1 MNRRV
6 LVLNAAAGASGDMFA
21 GALIGAGAAFSVVR
35 EHVLGLGVAGL
46 DVRVRPVVRGGV
58 AAHGF
63 EVFDP
68 ATGQAVDQ
76 TEGGADHGQPH
87 RGLGA
92 ILSLLRNGDLPA
104 VVRDAAAAV
113 FERLAVAEAE
123 VHGVRV
129 EEVHFHEVGALD
141 AIADVVA
148 GASALWQLGVEQVL
162 CSPVHV
168 GCGTVRCAHGVLP
181 VPAPATAALLRGC
194 PCTLTVLLAS
204 SALPPAPPCCDSSA
218 TASDRRRNWSSRPR
232 VVAPAAASSPSPM
245 CCGRLWVAWPPADS
259 PPSRSA
265 GVGEAF
271 SPVWL

>member
-92 ILSLLRNGDLPA
+92 ILSLLRKGDLPA

-181 VPAPATAALLRGC
+181 VPAPATAALLRGV
-194 PCTLTVLLAS
+194 PVYSDGTLGELCTPTGAALLRQFCHRFGPPPELVVEAEGCGAGSRELPIPNVL
-204 SALPPAPPCCDSSA
+204 
-218 TASDRRRNWSSRPR
+218 R
-232 VVAPAAASSPSPM
+232 AAV
-245 CCGRLWVAWPPADS
+245 GRLATC
-259 PPSRSA
+259 
-265 GVGEAF
+265 
-271 SPVWL
+271 